1 MKDIRKI
8 KKIDKNGNVIGL
20 SSASVKE
27 EGINSFNVCLDAVA
41 VIVNTGNASINDLTL
56 KQLYDIFSGNV
67 AKFSEIVG

>member
-1 MKDIRKI
+1 M
-8 KKIDKNGNVIGL
+8 
-20 SSASVKE
+20 KE

-67 AKFSEIVG
+67 TKFSEIVG